1 MHKEAELSFFSIKK
15 QRTSYGNTSSIQ
27 LCKAPKHSLFSPK
40 YKACKLIYVVLPFL
54 PSHACSRGAPSLL
67 HKIVRCPQPMIF
79 FLKKRD
85 ANWLCPRHGIH
96 GEQGRDIG
104 LAGTPK
110 RRRAGGVYWWR
121 RQLGEFHL
129 FSRRSFELACSLV
142 GASSWRWRLSGIC
155 RATAVVRVAPKMN
168 HREKVSSLRAAREQ
182 RWLEAPAKEQHH
194 RETRLSCR
202 RRQYTPRARHR
213 LGVPAS
219 PMSLPCSPCMLWCG
233 HIIN

>member
-15 QRTSYGNTSSIQ
+15 QRTSYGNTSSIP

-110 RRRAGGVYWWR
+110 WRRAGGVYWWW
-121 RQLGEFHL
+121 RQLRRV
-129 FSRRSFELACSLV
+129 SRCCSLA
-142 GASSWRWRLSGIC
+142 GASSWRVLSSELVRGIEDFPES
-155 RATAVVRVAPKMN
+155 V
-168 HREKVSSLRAAREQ
+168 EQ
-182 RWLEAPAKEQHH
+182 RPSFASHLRWTIVKRCHPCGR
-194 RETRLSCR
+194 RENNAGSKLR
-202 RRQYTPRARHR
+202 RKNN
-213 LGVPAS
+213 
-219 PMSLPCSPCMLWCG
+219 
-233 HIIN
+233 IIVKLA